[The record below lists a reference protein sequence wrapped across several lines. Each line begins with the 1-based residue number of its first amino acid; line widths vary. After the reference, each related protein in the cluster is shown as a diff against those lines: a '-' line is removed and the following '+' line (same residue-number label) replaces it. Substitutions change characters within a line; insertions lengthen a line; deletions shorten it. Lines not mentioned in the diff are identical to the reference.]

1 MHEAPPPRPH
11 DKDKA
16 AGLPEA
22 LPEAQQLLLHD
33 GEWQQS
39 LWSASGVESHQGR
52 LGNAAAVA
60 AEIVV
65 AAAGAPGS
73 HWQRLTSIS
82 LPVPSS
88 GSLTANGCKQ

>member
-11 DKDKA
+11 DNLKDKA

-22 LPEAQQLLLHD
+22 LPTLPEAQQLLLHD
-33 GEWQQS
+33 GVDGEWQQT

-60 AEIVV
+60 AEVV
-65 AAAGAPGS
+65 VAAAAAGAPGS
-73 HWQRLTSIS
+73 H
-82 LPVPSS
+82 
-88 GSLTANGCKQ
+88 

>member
-1 MHEAPPPRPH
+1 MHEAPPPRSH

-16 AGLPEA
+16 AG

-60 AEIVV
+60 AEVV
-65 AAAGAPGS
+65 VAAAAAGAPGS
-73 HWQRLTSIS
+73 H
-82 LPVPSS
+82 
-88 GSLTANGCKQ
+88 